1 MTGRRR
7 PHRQCDLLGLLREV
21 QGGDRT
27 VAHGFLIRMGK
38 IIKDKYPELDEARD
52 EELVPERNA
61 SYPTFPPPLRVS
73 YSIQI
78 PKTIRHKLKKCRA
91 FSSPPLPSARAVYV
105 RTRPQRGL
113 AGVFSIS
120 GSHLVRL
127 VPQFESGQ
135 NCSDGLHRLG
145 AAVKRGS

>member
-1 MTGRRR
+1 MVPCYGDEQWSHPRRAV
-7 PHRQCDLLGLLREV
+7 P
-21 QGGDRT
+21 
-27 VAHGFLIRMGK
+27 K
-38 IIKDKYPELDEARD
+38 DEARRIAANIAKPP
-52 EELVPERNA
+52 ELLQLNGVKLVIAGRR

-73 YSIQI
+73 YLIQI
-78 PKTIRHKLKKCRA
+78 PKTIRLKFKRCRA
-91 FSSPPLPSARAVYV
+91 LSSPPLPSARAVYV